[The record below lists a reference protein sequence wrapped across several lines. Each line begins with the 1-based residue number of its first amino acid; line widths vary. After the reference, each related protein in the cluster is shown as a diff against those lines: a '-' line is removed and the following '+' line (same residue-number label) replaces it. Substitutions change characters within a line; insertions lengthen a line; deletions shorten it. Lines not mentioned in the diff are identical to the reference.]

1 MLIQKIYKS
10 RASLASLSSA
20 LLFAAAPHAVAKQ
33 GERVDPVITLSQ
45 VQSFG
50 NAFVPTV
57 PTSALKRKVAVTN
70 GRKVSAKRKAPV
82 DHFRTGLALK
92 SKGDTNKALI
102 EFLKASQKNPRQIN
116 AFYEQALIF
125 RQQGYLKLADSA
137 LEQALR
143 IAKSATKPS
152 KTKNKTQIAANDL
165 NRIRLLLATVR
176 LEQGNVGSAAEELS
190 RSLGIPLSVKAN
202 DAVDSAS
209 SSEKDSPTTVL
220 QSLHPK
226 LEEEESHAKVVEEKF
241 AAKSEQQ
248 VEGKNL
254 EGSKEKEQEPAEK
267 TEQAKANASKE
278 SANDATVSEL
288 IKDGLASLKD
298 HVLSSFSFFSMP
310 RINME
315 AEKVATSQKDES
327 AKKKSRRDNRKK
339 EKKPAIDTQLA
350 REFAND
356 ADENINSTAKV
367 DGMIEDSKE
376 PSKPKTASAR
386 KRRSWFEKRLSLSPE
401 IEAKS
406 ESNKD
411 KQVVDEGTIEDLTAK
426 NEPVKNQA
434 IENSEDNKAN
444 GDKAEIDQRHDVV
457 LTSKTAALT
466 FTPEESTS
474 DEISKNESES
484 AQINESDSF
493 SLTMPESLT
502 KRISLVASLLSAFNN
517 SDKREAA
524 KEKPAEKALDPIDER
539 LKYLAEHG
547 TSSLK
552 EGEAF
557 MFSEESGE
565 ATLFM
570 SNGEVIRRTIAIAR
584 AHEEVAKLRRPD
596 ILIPE
601 ELLYNLA
608 LMAKILPKQD
618 EPKEIVG
625 EQAESAPKLK
635 APTLIATP
643 RSFSDWLKGV
653 LNL

>member
-20 LLFAAAPHAVAKQ
+20 LLFAAAPYAVAKQ

-50 NAFVPTV
+50 STLVPTV
-57 PTSALKRKVAVTN
+57 PPSAVKRKVAVTN

-226 LEEEESHAKVVEEKF
+226 LEEEGSHAKVVEEKF

-254 EGSKEKEQEPAEK
+254 EGSKEKEPAEK
-267 TEQAKANASKE
+267 TEPAKANASKE

-298 HVLSSFSFFSMP
+298 HVLSPFSFFSMP

-315 AEKVATSQKDES
+315 AEKVATSQKEES

-386 KRRSWFEKRLSLSPE
+386 KRRSWFERRLSLSPE
-401 IEAKS
+401 IEAQS

-411 KQVVDEGTIEDLTAK
+411 KQIVDEGTIEDLTAK

-444 GDKAEIDQRHDVV
+444 GDRTEIDQRHDVV

-466 FTPEESTS
+466 FTPQESTS

-517 SDKREAA
+517 SGKREAA
-524 KEKPAEKALDPIDER
+524 KEKPPEKALDPIDER

-584 AHEEVAKLRRPD
+584 GHEEVAKLRRPD